1 MSTNLITR
9 LRAGLPT
16 TRRRVLAAA
25 AGVALLAAG
34 TTTATAAV
42 QSHHKPKPTIVL
54 LHGAF
59 ADGSSWN
66 DVTQRLQKDGYTV
79 VAPAVPLR
87 SVAGDTQ
94 YLQGVLAGIP
104 GPKVLVG
111 HSYGGSLVSQLADT
125 PGVKSLVYIAA
136 FIPQAGE
143 TIGALNAQYP
153 GSEIGPDTTDTITYA
168 GGVDLRMK
176 PSSFPAVFAA
186 DLPAREQAV
195 LAAAQ
200 RPVAAAIFGETI
212 AKTAPAALPKY
223 ALVANQD
230 QAIAPAAE
238 RFMANRAGATTI
250 EINSS
255 HLPMLS
261 HPSAVTN
268 LIEKAAKN

>member
-1 MSTNLITR
+1 MNFSI
-9 LRAGLPT
+9 

-25 AGVALLAAG
+25 AGIALLAAG

-42 QSHHKPKPTIVL
+42 QSHHEPKPTIVL

-66 DVTQRLQKDGYTV
+66 KVTERLQKDGYTV

-87 SVAGDTQ
+87 SIATDTE
-94 YLQGVLAGIP
+94 YLKGVLAGIP

-111 HSYGGSLVSQLADT
+111 HSYGGALVSELADT
-125 PGVKSLVYIAA
+125 SGVKSLVYIAA

-153 GSEIGPDTTDTITYA
+153 GSEIGPDTTDLITYP
-168 GGVDLRMK
+168 GGADLRMK

-186 DLPAREQAV
+186 DLPARDQAT

-200 RPVAAAIFGETI
+200 RPVAAGVFGETI

-223 ALVANQD
+223 ALVASQD
-230 QAIAPAAE
+230 RAIPPAGE
-238 RFMANRAGATTI
+238 RFMAKRAGATTV
-250 EINSS
+250 EVRSS
-255 HLPMLS
+255 HLAMLAQ
-261 HPSAVTN
+261 PGAVTN